1 MIHVMKAPEQ
11 KAAFD
16 RCVDVMAKLIVKYGS
31 KVLNGLQTIRYS
43 VAPSSFKWLRGEE
56 MNDRLQRYWDRLK
69 KVHKSQ
75 MNTSCSF
82 PVCAILLSHWG
93 DDGRNSMDKAAKIV
107 ELRKSTGM
115 NRKEFCEYFKIH
127 DN

>member
-31 KVLNGLQTIRYS
+31 KVLNGLQTIRYF

-69 KVHKSQ
+69 KS
-75 MNTSCSF
+75 S
-82 PVCAILLSHWG
+82 
-93 DDGRNSMDKAAKIV
+93 
-107 ELRKSTGM
+107 
-115 NRKEFCEYFKIH
+115 
-127 DN
+127 